1 MLEVRANYVA
11 LETLQDELTRVFN
24 TGQYRDKL
32 VVEEGRLKFKEKLC
46 IFDSLLVPNSLIYPF
61 DMNENWIQVADASDV
76 PEDGTLLVNLGVE
89 PVCLYNLGGKIFA
102 THDTCTHGQASLADG
117 FIEGEEIECPLHQG
131 SSHRDR
137 KAVGVPCTEDIR
149 TYAVKIENGA
159 VLLKE

>member
-1 MLEVRANYVA
+1 M
-11 LETLQDELTRVFN
+11 
-24 TGQYRDKL
+24 
-32 VVEEGRLKFKEKLC
+32 
-46 IFDSLLVPNSLIYPF
+46 S
-61 DMNENWIQVADASDV
+61 ENWIKVANASDV
-76 PEDGTLLVNLGVE
+76 PEDGTLLVNLGAE
-89 PVCLYNLGGKIFA
+89 PVCLYNLAGTIFA

-131 SSHRDR
+131 KFHIATG

>member
-1 MLEVRANYVA
+1 M
-11 LETLQDELTRVFN
+11 
-24 TGQYRDKL
+24 
-32 VVEEGRLKFKEKLC
+32 
-46 IFDSLLVPNSLIYPF
+46 S
-61 DMNENWIQVADASDV
+61 ENWIQVADASDV

-131 SSHRDR
+131 KFHIATG
-137 KAVGVPCTEDIR
+137 KAVGIPCTEDIR